1 MPSILFPR
9 VDCDKDPGSP
19 QCEKPSSGDKKTPI
33 VIGTVVGVALVALF
47 VVLYMFHLRRKRN
60 DEREW
65 PKDPQE
71 LDDYG
76 FGSDNAG
83 GVKPPK
89 QTYPG
94 RGSSMPGGTNSN
106 SNAPENPFGNTA
118 EVMGGREQPMGRY

>member
-1 MPSILFPR
+1 MLSWCLRSIRLLTCWPFTYAYCR
-9 VDCDKDPGSP
+9 
-19 QCEKPSSGDKKTPI
+19 
-33 VIGTVVGVALVALF
+33 GVALLGLF
-47 VVLYMFHLRRKRN
+47 IVLYLFHLRRKRN

-76 FGSDNAG
+76 FGSDSAG

-89 QTYPG
+89 NTYSGSTPG
-94 RGSSMPGGTNSN
+94 NKNNSN
-106 SNAPENPFGNTA
+106 NNAENPFGNTA

>member
-1 MPSILFPR
+1 MALLGLF
-9 VDCDKDPGSP
+9 
-19 QCEKPSSGDKKTPI
+19 I
-33 VIGTVVGVALVALF
+33 
-47 VVLYMFHLRRKRN
+47 VLYLFHLRRKRN

-76 FGSDNAG
+76 FGSDSAG

-89 QTYPG
+89 NTYSGSTPG
-94 RGSSMPGGTNSN
+94 NKNNSN
-106 SNAPENPFGNTA
+106 NNAENPFGNTA